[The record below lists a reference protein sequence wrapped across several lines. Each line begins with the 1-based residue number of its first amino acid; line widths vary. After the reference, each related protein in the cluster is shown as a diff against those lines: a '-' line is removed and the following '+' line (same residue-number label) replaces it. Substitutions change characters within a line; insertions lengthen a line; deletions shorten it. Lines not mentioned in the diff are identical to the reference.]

1 MVLAGLV
8 AIARWGGLAVQPP
21 PSPATGEPDPPDR
34 PVRPPVGLVVRR
46 YLWYL
51 TLAIS
56 AGVGAGLLAAGAG
69 GRLVMRLLAVTAG
82 PGAQGS
88 ITEADQVVGRISVDG
103 TIGFIVFT
111 GVLFGAASSA
121 AYLLLQR
128 WLPAAGQAGSRLR
141 RPAPGPGRD
150 PAGACARAT
159 RTSTWWAR
167 KWLSLVTFAALVL
180 FHGMLVAAL
189 AGRLSRSVPLLAPT
203 APAVAAHLPLLLL
216 AASAIRPGRGR
227 RGRRRRAGQP
237 GPRWSPPGTTS
248 APDSRARG
256 PGRGRPG
263 GHSGFASAAVSIW
276 AARKWWAGSR
286 RPNLGRSGV
295 NPRSCANYPLL
306 FRQRASR
313 PQWGNQACPTKQTLA
328 MDCLQRGQALAG
340 PYGSCY
346 QLPPAPRRSSSRA

>member
-1 MVLAGLV
+1 MWVIALCVVMVLAGLV

-21 PSPATGEPDPPDR
+21 PSPATGEPGPPDR

-111 GVLFGAASSA
+111 GVIFGAASGA
-121 AYLLLQR
+121 AYLLLRR
-128 WLPAAGQAGSRLR
+128 WLPAGRAGGAVFGALLLVLAGTRLEPL
-141 RPAPGPGRD
+141 RPGNPDFDLVGPG
-150 PAGACARAT
+150 
-159 RTSTWWAR
+159 
-167 KWLSLVTFAALVL
+167 WLSLVTFAALVL

-203 APAVAAHLPLLLL
+203 VPAVAAHLPLLLL
-216 AASAIRPGRGR
+216 AAGAVALVAAVVGAVAVLASQVPAVVAAWRDQRALTVGRAVLAVAALAAIP
-227 RGRRRRAGQP
+227 
-237 GPRWSPPGTTS
+237 
-248 APDSRARG
+248 
-256 PGRGRPG
+256 
-263 GHSGFASAAVSIW
+263 GFASAAVSI
-276 AARKWWAGSR
+276 
-286 RPNLGRSGV
+286 LGR
-295 NPRSCANYPLL
+295 P
-306 FRQRASR
+306 
-313 PQWGNQACPTKQTLA
+313 
-328 MDCLQRGQALAG
+328 
-340 PYGSCY
+340 
-346 QLPPAPRRSSSRA
+346 